1 MPRTR
6 LTLMLSLLLVACGL
20 LSHFAR
26 AQQASARPV
35 VYIVPLTTA
44 LVHVSI
50 IGAAVFFLNERISWL
65 QLTGVVLVMASAALI
80 ATKGP

>member
-26 AQQASARPV
+26 AQQAPTRRWSTWCRSKA
-35 VYIVPLTTA
+35 
-44 LVHVSI
+44 
-50 IGAAVFFLNERISWL
+50 
-65 QLTGVVLVMASAALI
+65 
-80 ATKGP
+80 